1 MKNVKI
7 GSVIKSFDFYGNTD
21 CYMIGEVLEI
31 KGNVLVC
38 KTLKQVF
45 NNMEEVGSDTF
56 STPMQGEG
64 LMDDSSLGLRF
75 YRFRVFLVFHQL
87 SWLEHLPPKQNAT
100 GSNPVRN
107 AKNKNI
113 NS

>member
-1 MKNVKI
+1 MIASTKRDTKMKNIEI

-45 NNMEEVGSDTF
+45 NNMEEAGNDTF
-56 STPMQGEG
+56 STLMQGEG
-64 LMDDSSLGLRF
+64 LMDDKF
-75 YRFRVFLVFHQL
+75 TRVEVL
-87 SWLEHLPPKQNAT
+87 
-100 GSNPVRN
+100 
-107 AKNKNI
+107 
-113 NS
+113 